1 MGKLKIGYV
10 GIGLMGLPM
19 TRRLLE
25 LGYQVTVFDIASAR
39 TDAACAAGAKLAATP
54 AQVVREND
62 IVLLNLPTTDAV
74 ELAAF
79 GEHGVA
85 SAMRPPQL
93 IVDFSTV
100 KVDKGRAFAA
110 KPVSYTHLTLP
121 TNREV

>member
-54 AQVVREND
+54 AQVVR
-62 IVLLNLPTTDAV
+62 
-74 ELAAF
+74 
-79 GEHGVA
+79 
-85 SAMRPPQL
+85 
-93 IVDFSTV
+93 
-100 KVDKGRAFAA
+100 
-110 KPVSYTHLTLP
+110 
-121 TNREV
+121 